1 MPSQAEEI
9 TTGAPI
15 DDLSTV
21 LKVWGFVL
29 LEYVENLILH
39 VQQLLTVV
47 IYGMQGFKSKDTFLI
62 PTKCF
67 S

>member
-15 DDLSTV
+15 DDLSTE

-39 VQQLLTVV
+39 VRQLLTVV
-47 IYGMQGFKSKDTFLI
+47 IYSMRGFKNKNTFLI
-62 PTKCF
+62 LTKCL